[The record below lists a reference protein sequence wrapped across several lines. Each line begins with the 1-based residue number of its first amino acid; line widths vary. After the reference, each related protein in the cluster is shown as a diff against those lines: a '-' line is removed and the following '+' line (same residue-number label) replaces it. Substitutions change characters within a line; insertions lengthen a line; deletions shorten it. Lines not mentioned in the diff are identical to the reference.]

1 MRRFTL
7 TLHLSFVLIVIGAI
21 VTALFSRSGRVTLYP
36 EQTATHYERS
46 DGGMAGLPFALR
58 LEEFSVDYYPGSRAA
73 SDYRSEVT
81 VIEADGR
88 QRRETISMNHILKH
102 RGYRFYQA
110 DYNQAA
116 GSSTLSVSYDPWGTG
131 IVYAGYVLL
140 FISMV
145 GYFFQK
151 GSRWRAAIRALSKG
165 AAIVMLLA
173 ASATSLPAMPGRNA
187 GAEQSSVGWQGT
199 EPGRNAGA
207 EQGMESEAAVSGPR
221 AVPEGIAAQMGGLF
235 VYYNDRVCPLET
247 MTRDYCLKVY
257 GKAHWKDFSAVQVVT
272 GWYFFP
278 EMWDNIPV
286 KVKLRDRGTAREYEK
301 YELVLSGARGEPF
314 RIFPVNTPAGLRW
327 LPPHHAAMHE
337 AMDGLDAALGEAVG
351 SGDWARAGEILTAIR
366 EYQLQAGGEG
376 LPSEARVRAEQLY
389 NRISRP
395 MVPFMAA
402 ITIGLILF
410 ILSAIWMSRGKE
422 IPRSLR
428 VPLSGGAGILALYL
442 ALVLGLYW
450 FVSGHAPFAG
460 SYCVMM
466 LVSMLSA
473 LAMTLLQRRVPMIL
487 PLGYLVCGFTM
498 LMASLSSA
506 LPKITHLMPVL
517 NSPLLSV
524 HVLSMMLSYTLFALV
539 AFSGIL
545 GLCVKDRKACERL
558 RDLSTAILYPAE
570 FLLVAGTILG
580 SVWANISWG
589 NYWSWDPKETWALI
603 TILVYAVALH
613 RGAGIPG
620 METGR
625 GLLARPRAFHMYTAL
640 AFLSVLFTWFGVNL
654 LLGGMHAYA

>member
-7 TLHLSFVLIVIGAI
+7 TLHLSFVLIIIGAI

-88 QRRETISMNHILKH
+88 QQRETISMNHILKH

-151 GSRWRAAIRALSKG
+151 GSRWRAAIRALSNG
-165 AAIVMLLA
+165 AAIFLLLA

-187 GAEQSSVGWQGT
+187 GAGQSTVSGQ
-199 EPGRNAGA
+199 A
-207 EQGMESEAAVSGPR
+207 ESGPR

-247 MTRDYCLKVY
+247 MARDYCLKVY

-314 RIFPVNTPAGLRW
+314 RIFPANTPAGLRW
-327 LPPHHAAMHE
+327 LPPHHAALHEAMDGLDTALGESHAALHE

-351 SGDWARAGEILTAIR
+351 SGDWARAGEILTSIR
-366 EYQLQAGGEG
+366 EYQLQAGGDG

-410 ILSAIWMSRGKE
+410 ILSVIWLSRGRE
-422 IPRSLR
+422 MPRSLR
-428 VPLSGGAGILALYL
+428 VPLSGGAGILTLYL

-506 LPKITHLMPVL
+506 QPKITHLMPVL

-524 HVLSMMLSYTLFALV
+524 HVLTMMLSYTLFALV
-539 AFSGIL
+539 AFSGIM
-545 GLCVKDRKACERL
+545 GLCVKDRQACERL
-558 RDLSTAILYPAE
+558 RVLSTAILYPAE

-613 RGAGIPG
+613 RGAGLPG
-620 METGR
+620 MEAGR
-625 GLLARPRAFHMYTAL
+625 GLLAQPRAFHLYTAL

-654 LLGGMHAYA
+654 LLGGMHSYA